1 MKYWLSG
8 FRCLYFVGKTQKLKM
23 EKLYLVTLFES
34 FYILLES
41 NDQREIV
48 CRFYCKMTISLEALS
63 YLNANENKSTY
74 ETIKFGLYI
83 STKISSLGREYF
95 EQELLGS

>member
-41 NDQREIV
+41 IDQREIV
-48 CRFYCKMTISLEALS
+48 CRFYCKMTISLKALS
-63 YLNANENKSTY
+63 YLNTNENKSTY
-74 ETIKFGLYI
+74 ENIKLELRYFNKDFEFGKGL
-83 STKISSLGREYF
+83 F
-95 EQELLGS
+95 